1 MSSGRRWATQQE
13 AEAKSKVVTDDL
25 LAKHTRNNVFPE
37 LLIEKES
44 VRYTFINMKP
54 VWFDLEQLLIVF
66 ETEELRR
73 RTKPG
78 WFISTNSGSVG

>member
-1 MSSGRRWATQQE
+1 M
-13 AEAKSKVVTDDL
+13 VTDDL

-54 VWFDLEQLLIVF
+54 VWFDLEQLLYLKRKNYGEGLSRVDLSQL
-66 ETEELRR
+66 TVVALVRV
-73 RTKPG
+73 
-78 WFISTNSGSVG
+78 WQSSTHWSHGL

>member
-1 MSSGRRWATQQE
+1 M
-13 AEAKSKVVTDDL
+13 KSKVVTDDL

-78 WFISTNSGSVG
+78 

>member
-1 MSSGRRWATQQE
+1 M
-13 AEAKSKVVTDDL
+13 VTDDL

-78 WFISTNSGSVG
+78 